1 MTKKVISVV
10 LAILIAI
17 PSVMIF
23 AGAASADVSNVEKL
37 ITDFNGNMKTATPS
51 DADLTSYNTM
61 VEAWNKLSDSERD
74 EVSVYSFSKLC
85 STAITYY
92 YNQETSGTY
101 AQKYASAKAKVDSE
115 IKLPSYYEKAHEI
128 GAATNAI
135 TNDETKATFL
145 SAMKGASA
153 NAIILA
159 AGYNNS
165 YGVLNTAV
173 TEKTGAKI
181 LETAASKISTYTQK
195 ADAANAP
202 KSPSSTD
209 YNKMTAA
216 PKASKYTNGENDD
229 NYIADYKYYLAYKE
243 AQTDYYVKKSVFESE
258 KHYLGALKEIT
269 AVATDFSYITDYI
282 SDAIEAKRNFDTNKD
297 SAKINE
303 TLNLYNSLTKAQQD
317 SLDSFLNLKKNFYC
331 EKSVKE
337 TTSYGNLYTY
347 TNMTLAKLKEFCE
360 SMKEYYTVQN
370 FEKVI
375 ADITEP
381 YTSKDIAA
389 AKEAYEAVDS
399 ALKSS
404 ISADT
409 TTKYKQILAAAG
421 PDERSEEKPDT
432 STYTVTNV
440 SYDAVSQKNAEKIS
454 EFIVDLILEKAGV
467 SDTNELVYGKIFTN
481 ETVGKFIKWLYPL
494 LSEKTNKLINVTPVL
509 LSNLLTEEKF
519 AGAKKALETANED
532 WPALTVSDGDFGFK
546 DGDVEGF
553 LDGISA
559 SMRYASTLICA
570 IVKFENVTD
579 TDKGTYTYGAY
590 EDLIDL
596 LEILDL
602 KSVMSSEDYT
612 AYVEAA
618 DKTSTFV
625 GCDARIRAILAPVAY
640 LLVDF
645 AKNPT
650 DTVLEVLPKVS
661 YAITSGLVND
671 TVNTLLSRITLV
683 SIDKVDLT
691 TAGIY
696 KIVDEKLL
704 SKKNIELS
712 EEEFTDV
719 LTSLAGCGTAEAKA
733 SVARG
738 QSYRLGIN
746 ADKSKIS
753 VVLVTKLLKYLHDDE
768 ALRNS
773 VVSLIAGDKEFLGKM
788 LNFAFKLPQNSFTSR
803 CVFGAVSAYI
813 SFSGIFAKISN
824 FLGNLFK

>member
-1 MTKKVISVV
+1 MTKKVISIV

-23 AGAASADVSNVEKL
+23 AGATSADVENVEKL
-37 ITDFNGNMKTATPS
+37 ITDFSGNMKTATPS

-92 YNQETSGTY
+92 YNQDTSSSKM
-101 AQKYASAKAKVDSE
+101 ADKYASAKTKVDSE

-128 GAATNAI
+128 GAAANAV

-145 SAMKGASA
+145 SALKGASA

-173 TEKTGAKI
+173 KESTGAKI

-209 YNKMTAA
+209 YNKMTTA
-216 PKASKYTNGENDD
+216 PKASKYTNGESDE

-243 AQTDYYVKKSVFESE
+243 AQTDYYVKDCAFKYE

-269 AVATDFSYITDYI
+269 AVATDFSYITDCI
-282 SDAIEAKRNFDTNKD
+282 TDAIEAKRNFDTSKD
-297 SAKINE
+297 STKINE
-303 TLNLYNSLTKAQQD
+303 TLNLYNSLTKAQQG
-317 SLDSFLNLKKNFYC
+317 SFDSFSKINFYC

-337 TTSYGNLYTY
+337 TTSYGKLYTY
-347 TNMTLAKLKEFCE
+347 DKKTLSDLLTFCE

-440 SYDAVSQKNAEKIS
+440 SYNAVSQKNAEKIS

-532 WPALTVSDGDFGFK
+532 WSALTVSDGDFGFK

-612 AYVEAA
+612 AYVKTA
-618 DKTSTFV
+618 DKTSTIV

-650 DTVLEVLPKVS
+650 DAVLEVLPKVS

-719 LTSLAGCGTAEAKA
+719 LTALAGCGTAEAKS

-753 VVLVTKLLKYLHDDE
+753 VVLVTDLLKYLHDDE

-773 VVSLIAGDKEFLGKM
+773 VVSLIAGDKEFLGKV

-824 FLGNLFK
+824 FFGNLFK

>member
-1 MTKKVISVV
+1 MTKKIISVV

-23 AGAASADVSNVEKL
+23 AGATSAVVENVEKL
-37 ITDFNGNMKTATPS
+37 ITDFSGNMKTATPS

-92 YNQETSGTY
+92 NSQETSGTY
-101 AQKYASAKAKVDSE
+101 AEKYASAKKKVDSE

-128 GAATNAI
+128 GAAANAI

-145 SAMKGASA
+145 STLKGASA

-181 LETAASKISTYTQK
+181 LETAASKISTYTQQ

-209 YNKMTAA
+209 YHKMTAA
-216 PKASKYTNGENDD
+216 PKASKYTNGENDE

-243 AQTDYYVKKSVFESE
+243 AQTDYYVKDCAFKYE

-282 SDAIEAKRNFDTNKD
+282 TDAIEAKRNFDTCKD

-303 TLNLYNSLTKAQQD
+303 TLNLYNSLTKAQQE
-317 SLDSFLNLKKNFYC
+317 SLDSFSKISFYC
-331 EKSVKE
+331 EKSIKE
-337 TTSYGNLYTY
+337 TTNYGKLYTY
-347 TNMTLAKLKEFCE
+347 TKMTLAKLKEFCD
-360 SMKEYYTVQN
+360 SMEKYYTVQN
-370 FEKVI
+370 FERVI
-375 ADITEP
+375 ADIAEP

-440 SYDAVSQKNAEKIS
+440 SYNAVSQNNAEKIS

-494 LSEKTNKLINVTPVL
+494 LSEKASINVTPVL

-532 WPALTVSDGDFGFK
+532 WSALTVSDGDFGFK

-559 SMRYASTLICA
+559 SMRYVSTLICA
-570 IVKFENVTD
+570 IVQFENETD

-602 KSVMSSEDYT
+602 KSVMASEDYT
-612 AYVEAA
+612 AYVKAA
-618 DKTSTFV
+618 DETSRIV

-650 DTVLEVLPKVS
+650 DTVIEVLPKVS

-671 TVNTLLSRITLV
+671 TVNTLLSRITLI

-719 LTSLAGCGTAEAKA
+719 LTALAGCGTAEAKS

-738 QSYRLGIN
+738 QNYRLGIN

-773 VVSLIAGDKEFLGKM
+773 VVSLIAGDKEFLGKV

-803 CVFGAVSAYI
+803 CVFGAISAYI

-824 FLGNLFK
+824 FFGNLFK